1 MSDRAAALLDKAL
14 QSLRPAERDELL
26 HAVLLGQLGSMGTR
40 TAGLGRP
47 GPSGVEVDR
56 NRLAALLRPDE
67 DLPTTSRAALK
78 VLPVRLPEADYD
90 RLKEF
95 CQASGF
101 SMAVVIRT
109 LLERFLDEHAGDS
122 GRA

>member
-26 HAVLLGQLGSMGTR
+26 HAVLLGQLSSMGAP
-40 TAGLGRP
+40 TAGPARP
-47 GPSGVEVDR
+47 GPSGLEVDR
-56 NRLAALLRPDE
+56 DRLAALLGPDE
-67 DLPTTSRAALK
+67 HSATTSRGALK
-78 VLPVRLPEADYD
+78 VLPVRLPVADYD

-95 CQASGF
+95 CQAYGF

-109 LLERFLDEHAGDS
+109 LLERFLDEHAGVS

>member
-1 MSDRAAALLDKAL
+1 MSDRTAALLDKAL

-26 HAVLLGQLGSMGTR
+26 HAVLLGQLGSMGTPR
-40 TAGLGRP
+40 AAWGRP
-47 GPSGVEVDR
+47 GPSGLEVDR
-56 NRLAALLRPDE
+56 NRLAALLGPDE

-109 LLERFLDEHAGDS
+109 LLERFLDEHADDS

>member
-1 MSDRAAALLDKAL
+1 
-14 QSLRPAERDELL
+14 
-26 HAVLLGQLGSMGTR
+26 
-40 TAGLGRP
+40 
-47 GPSGVEVDR
+47 
-56 NRLAALLRPDE
+56 
-67 DLPTTSRAALK
+67 

>member
-1 MSDRAAALLDKAL
+1 M
-14 QSLRPAERDELL
+14 
-26 HAVLLGQLGSMGTR
+26 LG
-40 TAGLGRP
+40 
-47 GPSGVEVDR
+47 
-56 NRLAALLRPDE
+56 PDE
-67 DLPTTSRAALK
+67 DLPTTSRGALK